1 MAWVERRLF
10 VFGEEV
16 IRIAV
21 KHHFPDPLYRNQ
33 RLGDQLGG
41 IEQIEV
47 KRLFILF
54 RDQLQT
60 QLILRIIAGFYRF
73 PQIAAMEI
81 RIPTGQL
88 LRLIPE
94 QRGFTGQRFP
104 VKTDKGGLTVGIDQ
118 AEGVNTKSFH
128 SAIAARYAA
137 VGHRPHHVM

>member
-1 MAWVERRLF
+1 MERRLF

-41 IEQIEV
+41 IQQIEV

-81 RIPTGQL
+81 RSRPVSFCDSSQSKEAL
-88 LRLIPE
+88 PAS
-94 QRGFTGQRFP
+94 GFQ
-104 VKTDKGGLTVGIDQ
+104 
-118 AEGVNTKSFH
+118 
-128 SAIAARYAA
+128 
-137 VGHRPHHVM
+137 